1 MTNDRLIIDT
11 ISRLVRKDNPSK
23 YQRKGDHLKIRTAVI
38 GLLLS
43 QLPSASFASA
53 LPGAVT
59 NATQVTETQNLSEF
73 VSNLDGYEVDNYE
86 IELTPGSGT
95 VGLRWGDRTRGTWG
109 SSYAT
114 STEIAYL
121 YYQGKARAAGNV
133 FDGKRI
139 VQVCI
144 WYTRNGVNLT
154 ATVCSNASSASGV
167 WTSGPEVS
175 VGAWDTLLWDA
186 PKTLFNIQTVRISPS
201 VIE

>member
-1 MTNDRLIIDT
+1 
-11 ISRLVRKDNPSK
+11 
-23 YQRKGDHLKIRTAVI
+23 LKIRTVVI

-43 QLPSASFASA
+43 QLPLASFASP

-59 NATQVTETQNLSEF
+59 YATQVTETQHQMEPI
-73 VSNLDGYEVDNYE
+73 SNVDGYEVDKYE
-86 IELTPGSGT
+86 IEPTPGSGD
-95 VGLRWGDRTRGTWG
+95 VGHRWGGRARDSWG
-109 SSYAT
+109 ASYAT

-154 ATVCSNASSASGV
+154 SAVCSNASSASGV

-175 VGAWDTLLWDA
+175 VGAWDTLVWDD
-186 PKTLFNIQTVRISPS
+186 PKTIFNVQTVRISPS

>member
-1 MTNDRLIIDT
+1 M
-11 ISRLVRKDNPSK
+11 
-23 YQRKGDHLKIRTAVI
+23 KIRTVVI

-43 QLPSASFASA
+43 QLPAASFASA

-59 NATQVTETQNLSEF
+59 NTTQDMETQHQSNPI
-73 VSNLDGYEVDNYE
+73 SNLDGYEVDNYE
-86 IELTPGSGT
+86 LELTPGGGT
-95 VGLRWGDRTRGTWG
+95 VGLRWGDRTRATWG
-109 SSYAT
+109 ASYAT

-144 WYTRNGVNLT
+144 WYSRNSVNLT
-154 ATVCSNASSASGV
+154 SVVCSNASSASGV

-175 VGAWDTLLWDA
+175 VGAWDTLVWDA
-186 PKTLFNIQTVRISPS
+186 PKTIFNIQIARISPS

>member
-1 MTNDRLIIDT
+1 M
-11 ISRLVRKDNPSK
+11 
-23 YQRKGDHLKIRTAVI
+23 KIQTLVI

-43 QLPSASFASA
+43 QLPAASYAST
-53 LPGAVT
+53 LPGEAT
-59 NATQVTETQNLSEF
+59 STTQATATQPLAEPA
-73 VSNLDGYEVDNYE
+73 SNLDGYEVDSYD
-86 IELTPGSGT
+86 IELTPGGGT
-95 VGLRWGDRTRGTWG
+95 VGLRWGDRSRATWG

-144 WYTRNGVNLT
+144 WYSRNGVNLT
-154 ATVCSNASSASGV
+154 STVCSNASSASSASGA

-175 VGAWDTLLWDA
+175 VGAWDTLVWDA
-186 PKTLFNIQTVRISPS
+186 PKTIFKIQTVRINPS
-201 VIE
+201 VI

>member
-1 MTNDRLIIDT
+1 M
-11 ISRLVRKDNPSK
+11 
-23 YQRKGDHLKIRTAVI
+23 KIQTLVI

-43 QLPSASFASA
+43 QLPAASYAST
-53 LPGAVT
+53 LPGEAT
-59 NATQVTETQNLSEF
+59 STTQATATQPLAEPA
-73 VSNLDGYEVDNYE
+73 SNLDGYEVDSYD
-86 IELTPGSGT
+86 IELTPGGGT
-95 VGLRWGDRTRGTWG
+95 VGLRWGDRSRATWG

-144 WYTRNGVNLT
+144 WYSRNGVNLT
-154 ATVCSNASSASGV
+154 STVCSNASSASGA

-175 VGAWDTLLWDA
+175 VGAWDTLVWDA
-186 PKTLFNIQTVRISPS
+186 PKTIFKIQTVRINPS
-201 VIE
+201 VI

>member
-1 MTNDRLIIDT
+1 MR
-11 ISRLVRKDNPSK
+11 
-23 YQRKGDHLKIRTAVI
+23 IRTLVI

-43 QLPSASFASA
+43 QLPAASFAST
-53 LPGAVT
+53 LPGDVSPT
-59 NATQVTETQNLSEF
+59 TPVIDTQLSSESAFNLA
-73 VSNLDGYEVDNYE
+73 GYEVDTYE
-86 IELTPGSGT
+86 IELSPGGGT
-95 VGLRWGDRTRGTWG
+95 VGLRWGDRTRATWG

-144 WYTRNGVNLT
+144 WYSRNGVNLT
-154 ATVCSNASSASGV
+154 STVCSNASSASGT

-175 VGAWDTLLWDA
+175 VGAWDTLVWDA
-186 PKTLFNIQTVRISPS
+186 PKTTFNIQTVRISPS
-201 VIE
+201 VI